1 MKKLLLTFIVLATT
15 YMASAQVIFRGISPT
30 PIVKNYKFTW
40 AEPAA
45 GGWTTPNLLTPGVN
59 VQDTLMMVEDGS
71 LGTNPYGNP
80 YSQEGCNALTN
91 NLAGKIAVVYRGTC
105 NFSAKALSAQNA
117 GAVAVIIVN
126 RDPDPIPMAA
136 GTNGSSVTIPV
147 VMLGKDDGAALVAA
161 MANGPV
167 EVFIGNKTGLF
178 QNDLTL
184 SPFSALAPKAGMIHS
199 ALAKN
204 GTDFN
209 FEIGASV
216 YNSGNTDQSNVSLTA
231 KVLDPS
237 GNEVYNESVTGISI
251 IANDTVDVAPGEA
264 FNLPQFS
271 LNSYPVGTYTL
282 LYDASLG
289 GTDEFN
295 DDNAVRFT
303 FTVND
308 SVFSYAGIDT
318 VTKSIEATQYYR
330 PASNTS
336 TFSICSVLKDP
347 NASRVSVEGLYFA
360 AAAIPATAGAP
371 AISLQGE
378 EIVLHLYEWN
388 DPFVDL
394 SDNTNYG
401 YNNLAEIGNATYDY
415 PSDLQE
421 QIVYGAFNTPIILED
436 DKRYLACAQRS
447 NTSIYFG
454 YATQNY
460 SWNEA
465 YYLQPMFPIENNGTF
480 NIGFGPDLP
489 SGLGIKL
496 SENATSGLNTSNT
509 ISGVAYPNP
518 ANDEVTVAVAGE
530 GVAKLTVAD
539 ITGKVAFTNTLNLV
553 NGKSNVNIS
562 SLDAGVYVFNVVLEN
577 GKTSQ
582 FNVVKK

>member
-1 MKKLLLTFIVLATT
+1 MKKLLLTIIALVSA
-15 YMASAQVIFRGISPT
+15 YAASAQVIVRGISPA
-30 PIVKNYKFTW
+30 PIVKNYKFSW
-40 AEPAA
+40 AEPA
-45 GGWTTPNLLTPGVN
+45 GGWATPNLLTPGVFI
-59 VQDTLMMVEDGS
+59 QDTLMMVEDGTP
-71 LGTNPYGNP
+71 GTNAQGNP
-80 YSQEGCNALTN
+80 KSQEGCSQLTN
-91 NLAGKIAVVYRGTC
+91 DLTGKIAVVYRNTC
-105 NFSAKALSAQNA
+105 EFGLKAFNAQNA
-117 GAVAVIIVN
+117 GAVGVIVIN
-126 RDPDPIPMAA
+126 RNPNELISMGPGADGA
-136 GTNGSSVTIPV
+136 NVTIPV
-147 VMLGKDDGAALVAA
+147 VMLDFNDGQTLVAE

-167 EVFIGNKTGLF
+167 EVFIGNKTGSF
-178 QNDLTL
+178 QNDLML
-184 SPFSALAPKAGMIHS
+184 SSFTTLAPKAGMIHS

-209 FEIGASV
+209 FEIGARV
-216 YNSGNTDQSNVSLTA
+216 YNTGNKDQSNVSLTA

-237 GNEVYNESVTGISI
+237 GNEVYNHSVSGISI
-251 IANDTVDVAPGEA
+251 VANDSVDVAPGEA

-295 DDNAVRFT
+295 EDNAVRFT

-318 VTKSIEATQYYR
+318 VTKSIEATQFYR
-330 PASNTS
+330 PASNPKD
-336 TFSICSVLKDP
+336 FSICTVLKDP

-360 AAAIPATAGAP
+360 AAAIPATATSP
-371 AISLQGE
+371 PISLQGE
-378 EIVLHLYEWN
+378 EIILTLNEWN
-388 DPFVDL
+388 AQFVDL
-394 SDNTNYG
+394 ND
-401 YNNLAEIGNATYDY
+401 NNLGFTNIDEIATVNYYY
-415 PSDLQE
+415 PSNLQE
-421 QIVYGAFNTPIILED
+421 QIVYGAFATPILLED
-436 DKRYLACAQRS
+436 DKRYLACVQRS
-447 NTSIYFG
+447 NNEIYFG
-454 YATQNY
+454 FATQNY

-465 YYLQPMFPIENNGTF
+465 YYLQPMFPIVSGATYS
-480 NIGFGPDLP
+480 IGFGPDVP

-496 SENATSGLNTSNT
+496 SENATSGLNTANT

-518 ANDEVTVAVAGE
+518 ANDEVTVAIAGE